1 MSFFFE
7 NKFFLYAYLL
17 FQIFSFIYWFHNF
30 DKYILISL
38 VLSFLFFK
46 KLIDNKNNSI
56 FILVLFILFILY
68 STLLS
73 FERNPLK
80 YYEKN
85 NLMENEYVIESI
97 GNKGYARG
105 DLGDYPLRGLDTI
118 SMRGYVVDNSE
129 LNKYILLSCSTLNE
143 GCPYS
148 QNIGEK
154 ILVKH
159 LENKKP
165 FYYVFYVKKE
175 NQIFNEDYFISKYK
189 NELKIKLN
197 FILFDA

>member
-56 FILVLFILFILY
+56 FILVLFILY
-68 STLLS
+68 STFLS

-85 NLMENEYVIESI
+85 NLMGNEYVIESI

>member
-118 SMRGYVVDNSE
+118 SMRGYVVDTSE